1 MISQLS
7 MCKVAS
13 FKDTPAVLDTDKRV
27 NLIYGLNGSGK
38 STISNYFLD
47 REHANHA
54 NCSIKCDGDEEI
66 LVYNQKFIEDTFYEA
81 ESLKGIFT
89 LSKENKDAQTAIS
102 NATKETGRLT
112 TEQQTKQTSISTI
125 EEELAKKVDAAKDKC
140 WEIKTQYAGPER
152 VLDFCL
158 DNLRGS
164 KDALF
169 NHLEGISKPAEKP
182 SKTIKEIEDEIRK
195 ISAGSAGRLN
205 SLSELSF
212 SGRTIE
218 TDALFEKV
226 IVGSSESAVADVIEK
241 LQNSDWVKQGL
252 KFLPEQI
259 GETNET
265 CPFCQEAT
273 ISQDFIANIQAYFD
287 ESYEN
292 DRSAIANHLEAYRTQ
307 VDSFPKAS
315 EFTSHE
321 MLSDKKA
328 EFEAKYNELI
338 STFAQNIRSIE
349 AKLNTPSEKVTL
361 AATAPLISK
370 LNSLIANANDA
381 VKSHNAKID
390 NLSDTKATAIKEFWE
405 IMRWEYDQTLENLV
419 AEKKAAKEKISNLD
433 KEIENLDAKIATQ
446 RNVISTKQG
455 ETVNVDKAV
464 EEINKGLLDLGI
476 DDFRIVKVAGQ
487 SEEGDFYKLVRG
499 EQQENVFKSLSE
511 GEKMIISFLYFLEKC
526 RGKSSPTDTATKK
539 IIVIDDPISSL
550 SHIYVF
556 NVGRMIHREFLR
568 SGNYEQVFVLTHSL
582 YFFYE
587 LVNRND
593 NQRRDTQNLYRLAKY
608 SNGSQI
614 VPLGY
619 SEIQNEYQGYWAVIK
634 DDKLHPVL
642 IANCMRNIIE
652 YFFGFVEKTDLN
664 NVFQKPELSAAKF
677 DAFNRYISRESHSEA
692 VNILDTK
699 EFNYDDF
706 REGFRLVFELCGYSD
721 HYKRMSR

>member
-13 FKDTPAVLDTDKRV
+13 FKDTPAILATDKRV
-27 NLIYGLNGSGK
+27 NLIYGLNGTGK
-38 STISNYFLD
+38 STISNYFWD
-47 REHANHA
+47 RDHSDHAS
-54 NCSIKCDGDEEI
+54 CSVTCDGDEEI
-66 LVYNQKFIEDTFYEA
+66 LVYNQKFIEETFFET

-89 LSKENKDAQTAIS
+89 LSKENKDAQTAINS
-102 NATKETGRLT
+102 ATKEIARLQIEKNTKEVEISNIT
-112 TEQQTKQTSISTI
+112 TE
-125 EEELAKKVDAAKDKC
+125 LNKKTETAKDKC
-140 WEIKTQYAGPER
+140 WEIKTNYAGAER

-158 DNLRGS
+158 NNLRGS
-164 KDALF
+164 RDVLF
-169 NHLEGISKPAEKP
+169 AHIDGISKPAVKPEK
-182 SKTIKEIEDEIRK
+182 SIANIEEEISK
-195 ISAGSAGRLN
+195 ISAGIADRLDT
-205 SLSELSF
+205 LKPLSF
-212 SGRTIE
+212 SGRAIE
-218 TDALFEKV
+218 TDTLFEKV
-226 IVGSSESAVADVIEK
+226 IVGSTESTVADLIEK

-252 KFLPEQI
+252 AFLPEEI

-265 CPFCQEAT
+265 CPFCQQST
-273 ISQDFIANIQAYFD
+273 ISKDFIANIGRYFD
-287 ESYEN
+287 ETYEN
-292 DRSAIANHLEAYRTQ
+292 DRSAVATHLSTYKTHVE
-307 VDSFPKAS
+307 SFPEAS
-315 EFTSHE
+315 EFTSHK
-321 MLSDKKA
+321 MLSEKKA
-328 EFEAKYNELI
+328 EFDAKYSELT
-338 STFAQNIRSIE
+338 STFAQNIQAIQT
-349 AKLNTPSEKVTL
+349 KLNTPSHKVILDDTATL
-361 AATAPLISK
+361 VSE
-370 LNSLIANANDA
+370 LNLLIAAANTDTN
-381 VKSHNAKID
+381 SHNAKID
-390 NLSDTKATAIKEFWE
+390 NLPDTKATAKNEFWE
-405 IMRWEYDQTLENLV
+405 IMRWDYDQTLETY
-419 AEKKAAKEKISNLD
+419 ATEKVAAKERTSVLTREIQKLDDKIRN
-433 KEIENLDAKIATQ
+433 Q
-446 RNVISTKQG
+446 RNIISAKQK

-464 EEINKGLLDLGI
+464 EQINTGLLDLGI
-476 DDFRIVKVAGQ
+476 DDFSIVKATGQ
-487 SEEGDFYKLVRG
+487 TEEGDFYKLVRG
-499 EQQENVFKSLSE
+499 EQQENIFKSLSE

-539 IIVIDDPISSL
+539 IVVIDDPISSL

-568 SGNYEQVFVLTHSL
+568 NDKYEQVFILTHSL

-587 LVNRND
+587 LVNRNE

-614 VPLGY
+614 VALGY

-721 HYKRMSR
+721 HYRRMSR